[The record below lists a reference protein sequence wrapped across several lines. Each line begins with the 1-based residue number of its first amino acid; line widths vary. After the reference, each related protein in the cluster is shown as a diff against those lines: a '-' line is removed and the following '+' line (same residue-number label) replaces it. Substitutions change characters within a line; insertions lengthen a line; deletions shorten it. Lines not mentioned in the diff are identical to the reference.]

1 MGPMVGAMSLNE
13 MSQFGNLDH
22 SELSEFAQL
31 PASMQQAIQQQLFSQ
46 SQQQPNSF
54 YRPGGSFNPTLRPGS
69 PSRHS
74 NRPYQY
80 RPAKFLNPAHVSQFQ
95 QNSISPPV
103 PVGIRNDPHYH
114 QQSANIGQYAYDKC
128 GARQSI
134 GINGRVQ
141 NLNYHDS
148 ATEFGEFPWQVA
160 ILKRLGASD
169 NLYVCGGSL
178 ISSNFILTAAH
189 CIKK

>member
-1 MGPMVGAMSLNE
+1 MAAMPPNE
-13 MSQFGNLDH
+13 MSQLDFGG
-22 SELSEFAQL
+22 ELAEFAQL
-31 PASMQQAIQQQLFSQ
+31 PPSMQQAVQQQLLMQ
-46 SQQQPNSF
+46 SMSPQSH
-54 YRPGGSFNPTLRPGS
+54 YRPGGSFNPTLRPTP
-69 PSRHS
+69 PSRHHS
-74 NRPYQY
+74 KPYQY
-80 RPAKFLNPAHVSQFQ
+80 RPPKLLNNPQAASHFQ
-95 QNSISPPV
+95 PNMISPPV
-103 PVGIRNDPHYH
+103 PVGIRNDAHYSH
-114 QQSANIGQYAYDKC
+114 HQQQQSANIGQYAYDKC